1 MTEAQQ
7 FAFASLTRGDLFPWA
22 TIRDAAR
29 VKFGFHTLGGRYL
42 ERRFRGRRGQLPG
55 IQRTWHPGAA
65 GLGCRSSR
73 PPFCTR
79 FQKSPMGG
87 DTPFCLSSTTMRA
100 RTSEIQSLAHYHAE
114 RAGEAQMA

>member
-42 ERRFRGRRGQLPG
+42 VFCFFRLRDSSWSAGRASG
-55 IQRTWHPGAA
+55 
-65 GLGCRSSR
+65 SR
-73 PPFCTR
+73 APQAVFR
-79 FQKSPMGG
+79 
-87 DTPFCLSSTTMRA
+87 
-100 RTSEIQSLAHYHAE
+100 
-114 RAGEAQMA
+114 